1 MEYFCSIN
9 PQSEKSGEGEAAEGA
24 TTESQLPTEQKHH
37 TGENQSGLIHV
48 PGPGCAKEAKT
59 LPKD

>member
-9 PQSEKSGEGEAAEGA
+9 PHLEKSGEGETAEGA
-24 TTESQLPTEQKHH
+24 TTESQLPAGQKQH

-48 PGPGCAKEAKT
+48 PDPAWSKEAKT
-59 LPKD
+59 LPKV